1 MRLRVDRA
9 AGPNV
14 SRLVNLEDLLARRL
28 DSCRVAVF
36 DLLQGF
42 QAVSEFEAIA
52 VYRLDPSE
60 SSLTVEAVV
69 RSQTDSSVVPGLQPG
84 ATLPVDGSFEE
95 DVAALRSYLV
105 VPDTQSDSHFAQRG
119 ASMGVGSYVGFP
131 LSRTDG
137 SLYGILSGYGSR
149 PRPVARAVTT
159 ASKAFAREIAA
170 ELEVAESI
178 DAVLKGEAD
187 PWELLQGFGAV
198 ARIAGKEAGSDET
211 EAATN
216 AARIVAAAC
225 GFDVRT
231 PARTGAGG
239 SVELSSEDFEP
250 APNVWPARVDDVV
263 GRADELLP
271 RLPGARIDARPAAA
285 GVAVDMDLRTLE
297 RVVANLLLHAWRS
310 SPPGTPILVSSLR
323 EGKWVELSVE
333 DKSGLTPV
341 ESLARR
347 MHPAGSRR
355 IGLPVAQ
362 ALVEEA
368 GGRISQVPTEDGR
381 RYVVRLPVLEND
393 GKLENGPGGTGRS
406 AKGA

>member
-1 MRLRVDRA
+1 M
-9 AGPNV
+9 

-28 DSCRVAVF
+28 DACRVAVF

-52 VYRLDPSE
+52 VYRLAPSE
-60 SSLTVEAVV
+60 SSLAVEAVV
-69 RSQTDSSVVPGLQPG
+69 RSQTGSPVVPELQLG
-84 ATLPVDGSFEE
+84 ATFPVEGSFEE

-105 VPDTQSDSHFAQRG
+105 VPDTRSDSHFARRG
-119 ASMGVGSYVGFP
+119 ASRGVGSYMGFP

-137 SLYGILSGYGSR
+137 SLYGVLSGYGTR

-159 ASKAFAREIAA
+159 AAKAFAREIAA

-187 PWELLQGFGAV
+187 PWELLQGLGAV
-198 ARIAGKEAGSDET
+198 ARIAGKEAGADET
-211 EAATN
+211 EAAAN
-216 AARIVAAAC
+216 ATRIVAAAC
-225 GFDVRT
+225 GFDVRM
-231 PARTGAGG
+231 PARTSAGS
-239 SVELSSEDFEP
+239 SVELSSEDLEP

-285 GVAVDMDLRTLE
+285 GAAVDMDLRTLE

-323 EGKWVELSVE
+323 EGKWVELSIE

-381 RYVVRLPVLEND
+381 RYVVRLPVLENE

-406 AKGA
+406 VKGA